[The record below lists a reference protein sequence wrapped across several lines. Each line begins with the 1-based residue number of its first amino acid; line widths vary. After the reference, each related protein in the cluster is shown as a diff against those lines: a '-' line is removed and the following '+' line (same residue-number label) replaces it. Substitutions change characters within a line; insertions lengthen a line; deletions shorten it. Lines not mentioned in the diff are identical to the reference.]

1 MMKIRIVSVALIFCI
16 LLGCQNK
23 SLNLDEDVTRVDVHN
38 WESEELIKSFEDTA
52 FIESLVNKLNNAK
65 GAAISDT
72 SDIAAP
78 PYKITFK
85 NKTEILIELGL
96 FQTENESR
104 FMDIDN
110 EIMYTVDTTIPID

>member
-1 MMKIRIVSVALIFCI
+1 MVKIRIVLVALIFFI

-23 SLNLDEDVTRVDVHN
+23 SLNLDEDVTKVDVYN
-38 WESEELIKSFEDTA
+38 WKSEELIKSFEDTA

-65 GAAISDT
+65 GEKISDT

-78 PYKITFK
+78 TYKITFK
-85 NKTEILIELGL
+85 NKTEILMELGL
-96 FQTENESR
+96 FQTESEAR

-110 EIMYTVDTTIPID
+110 EIMYTVDTTSPIE

>member
-1 MMKIRIVSVALIFCI
+1 MVKIRIVSVALIFFI

-23 SLNLDEDVTRVDVHN
+23 SLNLDEDVTKVDVYN

-65 GAAISDT
+65 GEKISDT

-85 NKTEILIELGL
+85 NKTGILMELGL
-96 FQTENESR
+96 FQTESEAR